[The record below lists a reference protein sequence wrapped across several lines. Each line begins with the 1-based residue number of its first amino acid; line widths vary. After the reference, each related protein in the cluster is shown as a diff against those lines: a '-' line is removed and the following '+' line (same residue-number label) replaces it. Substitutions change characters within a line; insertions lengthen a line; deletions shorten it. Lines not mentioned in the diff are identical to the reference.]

1 MARPTIGIFLVPL
14 SFLMM
19 ALVAEAQPRA
29 TAPRAY
35 RASRVG
41 LTGATQWPTMLTG

>member
-1 MARPTIGIFLVPL
+1 MMHRIIGLLVIL

-19 ALVAEAQPRA
+19 ALVATAQSRPKP
-29 TAPRAY
+29 PRAY

-41 LTGATQWPTMLTG
+41 LTDATKWPTMQLL